1 MQDRDT
7 EVEAEV
13 QWRRVEAMN
22 NAGLRGGESHEGG
35 APNLVQRG
43 LFQKNRPLPQLG
55 VALSLLAS
63 PRPLVM
69 LSWLG
74 RGALCDLRKSLLGES
89 NFKKKKKK
97 HNQLPFSVF
106 SNPNQKS
113 TVCAIAKSRLRS
125 SAHVLTASA
134 KISEEADR
142 NKRVPFSC
150 CIMRRWSPCTPV
162 PARQ

>member
-89 NFKKKKKK
+89 NFKKKKK
-97 HNQLPFSVF
+97 
-106 SNPNQKS
+106 S
-113 TVCAIAKSRLRS
+113 TINSLFQSFPTPIKKVQYVLLQN
-125 SAHVLTASA
+125 HV
-134 KISEEADR
+134 SEA
-142 NKRVPFSC
+142 VHTF
-150 CIMRRWSPCTPV
+150 
-162 PARQ
+162 